1 MTKTLEREISRK
13 VRQKRE
19 ELTAIRQEIEDLID
33 YLDVLQARVR
43 DSGKLRLSQ
52 EQVRKRYGGV

>member
-43 DSGKLRLSQ
+43 DSGKARLTHD
-52 EQVRKRYGGV
+52 QVKKRYGA

>member
-1 MTKTLEREISRK
+1 MTKTLEREVSRK

-19 ELTAIRQEIEDLID
+19 ELTAIRQEVEDLID

-43 DSGKLRLSQ
+43 DSGKARLNQ
-52 EQVRKRYGGV
+52 EQVKKRYGAG